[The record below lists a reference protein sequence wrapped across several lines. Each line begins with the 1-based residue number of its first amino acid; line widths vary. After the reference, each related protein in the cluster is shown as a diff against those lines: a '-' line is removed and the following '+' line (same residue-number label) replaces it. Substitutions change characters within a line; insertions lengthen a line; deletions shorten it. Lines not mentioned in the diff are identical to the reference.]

1 MSRSKGWV
9 SALVALVTIG
19 LGITLY
25 TRSGGDT
32 SDAVFDSTAPAVSVT
47 IAPPQLVTVVRGGML
62 VRSGS
67 DHHVVP
73 AAVGARWLPTGS
85 VLLAIADQE
94 PDYVSQV
101 YRLYDSV
108 RGAFTGSTIKD
119 QMNLPNDPTTDV
131 AFLDGDRLL
140 RWNHALTERHVVQL
154 PTKATEKGHGGEIVR
169 SYAAQPVTVDGA
181 TFLRFSEVEDEEE
194 TLAYGVT
201 RVGEH
206 GSTSDVLKGDRI
218 TRLRVS
224 ADGRSLLAVQ
234 QHKGEP
240 CGGCVVRQDVV
251 EIDPASGEI
260 VGTYGAPPGYTKE
273 WRITRLDKVGS
284 TVAVRYEGICVT
296 GDLACVPQQFGT
308 WTYRDRTWSKVAGS
322 ERTETWWQGRD
333 DRIARRANRN
343 VLREPLFWV
352 HGGDRVQLE
361 GVLADEDGNAG
372 SVAGGLLRPAS

>member
-1 MSRSKGWV
+1 MSRSKGLI
-9 SALVALVTIG
+9 SALVVLVTIG

-25 TRSGGDT
+25 ARSGSDG
-32 SDAVFDSTAPAVSVT
+32 SDAVFDSTAPAVSVR
-47 IAPPQLVTVVRGGML
+47 IAPPQLATVVRGGML
-62 VRSGS
+62 LRSGR
-67 DHHVVP
+67 DHQVVP
-73 AAVGARWLPTGS
+73 DAVGARWLPTGK
-85 VLLAIADQE
+85 VLLAIAHQE
-94 PDYVSQV
+94 PDYITQV
-101 YRLYDSV
+101 YRLHDPV
-108 RGAFTGSTIKD
+108 RGVFTGSTIKD
-119 QMNLPNDPTTDV
+119 QMDLPNDPTTDI
-131 AFLDGDRLL
+131 AFLDGHRLL
-140 RWNHALTERHVVQL
+140 RWNHALTERHVVKL
-154 PTKATEKGHGGEIVR
+154 PTKATDKGHGGEIVR

-201 RVGEH
+201 RVGAD
-206 GSTSDVLKGDRI
+206 GTTSDVLKGQRI
-218 TRLRVS
+218 TRMRVS

-251 EIDPASGEI
+251 EIDPASGDI
-260 VGTYGAPPGYTKE
+260 VGAYGAPPGYTKD

-296 GDLACVPQQFGT
+296 GDFECIPQQYGT
-308 WTYRDRTWSKVAGS
+308 WTYRDGTWSKVAGS

-333 DRIARRANRN
+333 DRIVRSADRN
-343 VLREPLFWV
+343 VLREPLFWL
-352 HGGDRVQLE
+352 HDGERAQLD